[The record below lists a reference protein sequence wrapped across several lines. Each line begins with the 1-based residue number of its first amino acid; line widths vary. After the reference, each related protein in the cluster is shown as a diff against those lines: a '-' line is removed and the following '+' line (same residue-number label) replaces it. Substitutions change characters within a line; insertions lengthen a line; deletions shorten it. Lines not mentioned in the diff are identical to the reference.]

1 MNTSNKKS
9 ALPNITDW
17 QQINWIEV
25 ERYVEKLQQ
34 RIYHAESLGN
44 KRKVRDLQR
53 MLMNSNVTLL
63 VSIKRVTQTNRGK
76 RTAGVDGYK
85 ALTPSERLELF
96 RDMES
101 LKLQNHSPKPA
112 YKADKTGQS
121 KNQWLLTDP
130 ITGNQLKKMA

>member
-17 QQINWIEV
+17 PQINWIEV

-53 MLMNSNVTLL
+53 MLMNSNATLL
-63 VSIKRVTQTNRGK
+63 VSIKRVTQTNIE
-76 RTAGVDGYK
+76 TANY
-85 ALTPSERLELF
+85 
-96 RDMES
+96 
-101 LKLQNHSPKPA
+101 
-112 YKADKTGQS
+112 
-121 KNQWLLTDP
+121 
-130 ITGNQLKKMA
+130 